1 VGIGPNGSKD
11 DKSHTIQALKD
22 GSVKYSAIDVTEENV
37 RMYGNTGIY
46 NGHDNVKMS
55 VNGQPLTADVRVTI
69 VWVKQN
75 GQWKRVSFQATQV
88 QPASTGS

>member
-11 DKSHTIQALKD
+11 DKSHTIQALND

-46 NGHDNVKMS
+46 NVAR
-55 VNGQPLTADVRVTI
+55 QC
-69 VWVKQN
+69 QN
-75 GQWKRVSFQATQV
+75 AG
-88 QPASTGS
+88 